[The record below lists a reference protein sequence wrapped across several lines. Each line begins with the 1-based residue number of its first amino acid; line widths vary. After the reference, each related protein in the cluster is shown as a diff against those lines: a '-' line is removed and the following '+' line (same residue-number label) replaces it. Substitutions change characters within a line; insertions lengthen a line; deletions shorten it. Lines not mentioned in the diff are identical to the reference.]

1 MKNEKKSN
9 TGIYVTRALS
19 LICIIALMV
28 IGLSSCVDQSSG
40 ASHSKKSSANLIATS
55 PAAAEIC
62 NHLDLDLVGVCKTSH
77 KLPERYRDIPQVGL
91 PMNPDLEVI
100 KSLSPDYVISPS
112 SLENDLKPKYESIDV
127 KPIFLDLK
135 SVNGMYDSMDQLG
148 EKFGRQKQAE
158 KMRKEYDSFMKDWNA
173 KNKGKDKPKV
183 LVLMGLPGSY
193 IVATPN
199 SYVGSLVEMAGG
211 INVFSDTDKEFLN
224 ANTEE
229 IKQTEPDVILRAA
242 HAMPEDVKAMFADE
256 FKTNQIWKHFNA
268 VKNGRVY
275 DLDPSLFGMSA
286 TFAYPEALE
295 ELQPMLYEK

>member
-1 MKNEKKSN
+1 
-9 TGIYVTRALS
+9 
-19 LICIIALMV
+19 
-28 IGLSSCVDQSSG
+28 
-40 ASHSKKSSANLIATS
+40 
-55 PAAAEIC
+55 
-62 NHLDLDLVGVCKTSH
+62 
-77 KLPERYRDIPQVGL
+77 
-91 PMNPDLEVI
+91 
-100 KSLSPDYVISPS
+100 
-112 SLENDLKPKYESIDV
+112 
-127 KPIFLDLK
+127 
-135 SVNGMYDSMDQLG
+135 MYDSMDQLG

-242 HAMPEDVKAMFADE
+242 HAMPEDVKE
-256 FKTNQIWKHFNA
+256 I
-268 VKNGRVY
+268 GRAHV
-275 DLDPSLFGMSA
+275 
-286 TFAYPEALE
+286 
-295 ELQPMLYEK
+295 